1 MKWISKSLIQC
12 TWSGTHI
19 MIFFQNGQFHDN
31 HHEARFI
38 PHTIIWSVWKPR
50 KREDINLPTVQWI
63 ILPHQCRGWSPM
75 TRVESSASPSV
86 KDGLFL
92 SRLSPIWKASRLVVQ
107 SRFSIT
113 APLWEYGNLSKNWI
127 MVTSF
132 EALSV
137 KKQ

>member
-12 TWSGTHI
+12 TWSSTYI
-19 MIFFQNGQFHDN
+19 MILFQNGQFHDN

-38 PHTIIWSVWKPR
+38 PHTIIRSVWKPR

-75 TRVESSASPSV
+75 TRVESSASPPA

-92 SRLSPIWKASRLVVQ
+92 SRLSPIWKASRWLRNAQ
-107 SRFSIT
+107 STFSNT
-113 APLWEYGNLSKNWI
+113 PLWAYLRRTAIFQKEINYCDTIWS
-127 MVTSF
+127 T
-132 EALSV
+132 
-137 KKQ
+137 